1 MQSKQSKKKRT
12 YGNIGQRKEPVTEKK
27 KPSKNKI
34 VIAIISVLL
43 ALIIIF
49 GVTLG
54 IIFGVRSARA
64 VFSYEGVTLNKEE
77 VNYLSSYYKY
87 EFIKALNRSGIK
99 AEDKPEFWNSEYKD
113 GVTYG
118 KMLRDSTEAYIKEIV
133 IANYLF
139 DTYSAIAEQDRY
151 NIEKTLGEVLSHKA
165 GNSIETFNSECARYG
180 FDYKTFESV
189 VEKLYKASRVR
200 SVVYGENGEKLISF
214 PDECNEYLNTYSHVK
229 LLFIRTEDK
238 FLLDEKG
245 NRVPNEFGADTLVP
259 LTDAEKAERQNNISK
274 ISAAIA
280 AYENGG
286 DAAMSPTMFDNYL
299 YTIDEGDP
307 SMRDVGYYF
316 RRETAFTKEFAS
328 KYPEIV
334 EKALG
339 MEIGS
344 YGEIR
349 GEEWVCY
356 IYKYEPT
363 AGDYT
368 KTTLGVCF
376 SDFYPLAAE
385 VLFDELMAELTP
397 GVKVKDKFYE
407 LDLINLPYNYI
418 FIPKFS

>member
-1 MQSKQSKKKRT
+1 MQSKKKRT
-12 YGNIGQRKEPVTEKK
+12 YGNVGVKREPVKEKK

-34 VIAIISVLL
+34 VITIISVLL

-49 GVTLG
+49 GITLG

-87 EFIKALNRSGIK
+87 EFIRALNKSGIK

-113 GVTYG
+113 GVTYAQ
-118 KMLRDSTEAYIKEIV
+118 MLRDSTEAYIREIV

-139 DTYSAIAEQDRY
+139 DTYSALAEQDRY
-151 NIEKTLGEVLSHKA
+151 NIEKTLADILSLKA
-165 GNSIETFNSECARYG
+165 GNSIETFNSECAKYG
-180 FDYKTFESV
+180 FDYKTFESI

-200 SVVYGENGEKLISF
+200 SVVYGDNGEKLYGF
-214 PDECNEYLNTYSHVK
+214 PEECNEYLNTYSHVK

-259 LTDAEKAERQNNISK
+259 LTDAEKAERAQNISK
-274 ISAAIA
+274 INAAIA
-280 AYENGG
+280 AYQNGG
-286 DAAMSPTMFDNYL
+286 DAAMSPTMFNNYL
-299 YTIDEGDP
+299 ATIDEGDP
-307 SMRDVGYYF
+307 SMRNVGYYF
-316 RRETAFTKEFAS
+316 KRETAFTKEFAG

-334 EKALG
+334 EKALS
-339 MEIGS
+339 MKIGS
-344 YGEIR
+344 YATVKSD
-349 GEEWVCY
+349 EWVCY
-356 IYKYEPT
+356 IYKYDVTPG
-363 AGDYT
+363 AYT
-368 KTTLGVCF
+368 DTTPGGCF

-385 VLFDELMAELTP
+385 VIFDELMAELTP

-407 LDLINLPYNYI
+407 VDLVNLPYNYT